1 MVKEGAVWLRGAVAL
16 FLGSGSVAVSILLWG
31 AEDLHKVDIWAE
43 HNPVYQYLLA
53 YTHLKAFGVENA
65 DKYSVL
71 GIWNNF

>member
-1 MVKEGAVWLRGAVAL
+1 MSIPGVYTLRWVGPAAAAAGLV
-16 FLGSGSVAVSILLWG
+16 GSEG

-53 YTHLKAFGVENA
+53 YIHLKAFGVENA